1 MHTSIYRSMVGSSKL
16 EFPNEIL
23 TDKLNKINC
32 SKLCINILF
41 QTILLVRIDQ
51 MNLDF
56 TSLVNSWLEISTAL
70 LGTQRKG
77 PFWTGFCMVLFLF
90 DFCVTITEV
99 FLSFCEPTCSVRN
112 QQRELFPHWQLFV
125 VTVPESLP

>member
-1 MHTSIYRSMVGSSKL
+1 MIGSSKL
-16 EFPNEIL
+16 EFPNDIL

-70 LGTQRKG
+70 LGTQRRG
-77 PFWTGFCMVLFLF
+77 LSGQVLHGVVSVFH
-90 DFCVTITEV
+90 FCVTITED
-99 FLSFCEPTCSVRN
+99 
-112 QQRELFPHWQLFV
+112 
-125 VTVPESLP
+125 